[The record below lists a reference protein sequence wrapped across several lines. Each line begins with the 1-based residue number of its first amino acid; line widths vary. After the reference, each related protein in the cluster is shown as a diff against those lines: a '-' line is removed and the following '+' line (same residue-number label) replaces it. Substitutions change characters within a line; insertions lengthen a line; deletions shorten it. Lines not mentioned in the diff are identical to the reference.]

1 MESGFRPRCKK
12 GANMDIKM
20 IKIEPP
26 EGVNMICGQTHFIK
40 TAEDLF
46 EALMNA
52 SAGIKFGLAF
62 CEASGPCLVRY
73 EGNDGELTNLAKAT
87 AYKIGAG
94 HFFIVFIKDAFP
106 INVLDRVKACPEILN
121 IFCATAN
128 PVEVL
133 YVESEQG
140 RGVVGVIDG
149 YSVKGIEDDK
159 AKKERHEFLRKIGYK
174 L

>member
-1 MESGFRPRCKK
+1 ME
-12 GANMDIKM
+12 IKM

-26 EGVNMICGQTHFIK
+26 EGVNIICGQTHFIK

-46 EALMNA
+46 EALVNA
-52 SAGIKFGLAF
+52 SARIKFGLAF

-73 EGNDGELTNLAKAT
+73 EGNDTELTNRAKDY

-106 INVLDRVKACPEILN
+106 INVLDKIKACPEILT

-128 PVEVL
+128 PIEVL
-133 YVESEQG
+133 YVEDEQG

-149 YSVKGIEDDK
+149 YTAKGIEDDK
-159 AKKERHEFLRKIGYK
+159 AKKERHQFLREIGYK